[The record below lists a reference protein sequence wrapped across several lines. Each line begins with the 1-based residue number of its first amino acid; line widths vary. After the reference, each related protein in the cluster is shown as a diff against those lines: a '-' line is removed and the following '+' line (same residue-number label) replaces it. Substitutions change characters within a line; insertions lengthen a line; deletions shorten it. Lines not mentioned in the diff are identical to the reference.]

1 MGRLPDIQRT
11 QLILV
16 TLLLCIG
23 SLVVCE
29 VIDPFLANEAIWDA
43 SLTEEYFQ
51 HTHLDEHDDD
61 FVLVD
66 QIGGNITA
74 VTVNDDKSS
83 RILGASCSLSPLLPP
98 PKAA

>member
-11 QLILV
+11 KLILV
-16 TLLLCIG
+16 TLILCIG

-29 VIDPFLANEAIWDA
+29 VIDPLLGNEGIWNI
-43 SLTEEYFQ
+43 SFTEEYFQ

-61 FVLVD
+61 FVLID
-66 QIGGNITA
+66 QSRGNITA
-74 VTVNDDKSS
+74 FTVNEDESS
-83 RILGASCSLSPLLPP
+83 CLLGASCSLSPLLPP

>member
-11 QLILV
+11 KLILATV
-16 TLLLCIG
+16 LLCIG

-29 VIDPFLANEAIWDA
+29 VIDPLLANEGIWDI

-61 FVLVD
+61 FVLMDQTGGSITSITVD
-66 QIGGNITA
+66 K
-74 VTVNDDKSS
+74 DKSS
-83 RILGASCSLSPLLPP
+83 SLLGTSCSLAPLLPP

>member
-11 QLILV
+11 NLILV
-16 TLLLCIG
+16 TVLLCIG

-29 VIDPFLANEAIWDA
+29 VIDPLLANEGIWDI

-61 FVLVD
+61 FVLID
-66 QIGGNITA
+66 QSRGNITA
-74 VTVNDDKSS
+74 VTVEEDKSS
-83 RILGASCSLSPLLPP
+83 RLLGASCSLSPILPP

>member
-1 MGRLPDIQRT
+1 MGRLPDMQRT
-11 QLILV
+11 KLILV

-29 VIDPFLANEAIWDA
+29 VIDPLLANEGIWDI
-43 SLTEEYFQ
+43 SFTTDLFQ

-61 FVLVD
+61 FVLIS
-66 QIGGNITA
+66 QFGGNITA
-74 VTVNDDKSS
+74 ITVDKDKLSY
-83 RILGASCSLSPLLPP
+83 ILGASCTLSPILPP

>member
-11 QLILV
+11 KLILV
-16 TLLLCIG
+16 ALLLCIG

-29 VIDPFLANEAIWDA
+29 VIDPLLANEGIWDIA
-43 SLTEEYFQ
+43 FTEEYFQ

-61 FVLVD
+61 FVLIS
-66 QIGGNITA
+66 QIRGNITA
-74 VTVNDDKSS
+74 ITVEKDKSS
-83 RILGASCSLSPLLPP
+83 DLLGVSCSLSPLLPP

>member
-1 MGRLPDIQRT
+1 MGRLPDMQRT
-11 QLILV
+11 KLILV

-29 VIDPFLANEAIWDA
+29 VIDPLLANEGIWDI
-43 SLTEEYFQ
+43 SFTEEYFQ

-61 FVLVD
+61 FVLIS

-74 VTVNDDKSS
+74 ITVNKDKSS
-83 RILGASCSLSPLLPP
+83 DLLGASYSLAPLLPP

>member
-11 QLILV
+11 NLILV
-16 TLLLCIG
+16 TVLLCIG

-29 VIDPFLANEAIWDA
+29 VIDPLLANEGIWDI

-61 FVLVD
+61 FVLID
-66 QIGGNITA
+66 QSRGNITA
-74 VTVNDDKSS
+74 VTVEDEKSS
-83 RILGASCSLSPLLPP
+83 RLLGASCSLSPLLPP